1 MIKRR
6 YLLLFLSLFFSSNIM
21 AVTAVFYENKI
32 FVARLFLQSV
42 ENTGDGIRA
51 FLIFDLKQ
59 NVLQQSTR
67 FYTQYVEYKCDQNIH
82 IILEENLTLENSG
95 RREKINNQR
104 SLNTIREE
112 VKKSYNN
119 LYAEICI

>member
-1 MIKRR
+1 
-6 YLLLFLSLFFSSNIM
+6 M
-21 AVTAVFYENKI
+21 AATAVFYENEI
-32 FVARLFLQSV
+32 FVAKLFLQSV

-67 FYTQYVEYKCDQNIH
+67 FYTQYVEYKCDQNMH
-82 IILEENLTLENSG
+82 IILEENLTLESNS